1 MREKKIE
8 VKVEIGD
15 LNFTRKKKMRTLK
28 GIITFS

>member
-15 LNFTRKKKMRTLK
+15 LNFIRKKNTRTLK